1 MPHPRVLK
9 IMGETLAKHLN
20 CVFIDEKDKQVDA
33 VRHCLLMAMIS
44 SQQARRWVFKDFEL
58 GWTDIDEDEG
68 VELEPKETEIWD
80 ETRGKEPV
88 QTFSGLFNFVKCM
101 LNSVAGIF
109 KLLWRMVISNET
121 DAASHDVIEEE
132 EDHKDNESLYSLP
145 PTSTHPLFPT
155 VLELLDCDSP
165 WLKSF
170 LVEKAGIDK
179 ILVVPKF
186 EEATSHIGN
195 ISNEFTI
202 AGKD

>member
-1 MPHPRVLK
+1 
-9 IMGETLAKHLN
+9 
-20 CVFIDEKDKQVDA
+20 
-33 VRHCLLMAMIS
+33 
-44 SQQARRWVFKDFEL
+44 
-58 GWTDIDEDEG
+58 
-68 VELEPKETEIWD
+68 
-80 ETRGKEPV
+80 
-88 QTFSGLFNFVKCM
+88 M

-121 DAASHDVIEEE
+121 DSASHDVIEEE